1 MGTKKRSSFA
11 SFIGAVYIITLIV
24 FCISLGFDVSKGKE
38 AAERRFRKLTNET
51 AESLKDS
58 DPRSEAFY
66 DAFLHSLGNVS
77 DLAGVQVKDAQGA
90 VIAYPADLGEDGI
103 RFSDGLTKPFT
114 KSTKLNAKNG
124 QEVTLTAAIYLLKPA
139 TLYARLRITFLV
151 ILAATLICLL
161 YLIYVSLYG
170 TTDESEEKD
179 EDEQPELIET
189 DEDEEDETVKAS
201 ESIPADPEPLQQQ
214 ESVQQPVTPPPPQS
228 PAVIVNV
235 NTVPGGG
242 VTTETLRENGT
253 ADPAPEE
260 ENFVSRG
267 FGNYELTQEEYDGLL
282 SDEIDDQDDED
293 PDDFDLDDDEDLEVD
308 TEPEI
313 SVPMPDSP
321 ARQEQPAGGTAETMT
336 DDELFDAAEDDES
349 LFDDEPDEPS
359 FVPGD
364 AFGEAET
371 SEQTIIEPAVTAE
384 QQTAGKTEVEKT
396 VAVEHAV
403 AAEAEEAA
411 QTDSEM
417 PEEPAAPLEPEEVPE
432 AAAEQEGVQSGEAT
446 VQMPLPEKDDFP
458 AEEADDDFPDEESDV
473 DFPVEKAD
481 DAEIMEEPVP
491 EQNTKLPGNG
501 TEETA
506 DDDELFDSL
515 DDEDEL
521 DVDALDED
529 TLDEELNGKDLAD
542 GPAESAP
549 ADSGWTPR
557 EIPSIDDSIFETDS
571 TATPDTDEI
580 DSSSETAVP
589 DDTDSTGDEPPAP
602 DPAGDETDRAAES
615 SPAQAFNQEA
625 AETVEEAEAEK
636 TEVLETSE
644 NPDETAD
651 LDTDSDQWEDPDD
664 DELFTVID
672 EDIEE
677 PADIQEAAAESDTM
691 VPETGPAA
699 TEMETV
705 AMHEEAAGM
714 NAEPEAEPEP
724 EPETAAAEAETAV
737 PQAEAATTA
746 TAEPALEAVEPAPE
760 TETVVPDA
768 ADPAPSPTPAGPS
781 GLYSERTGFGWESY
795 MLPRVDNEILR
806 CTKSNQDISVISLR
820 IAGIDWTKDEGQAVC
835 SRVKELLNSPDLI
848 FEKGDD
854 AFTAALPDTN
864 VNEAIS
870 VAEDLYASI
879 DEILAQ
885 YKSDSI
891 IGIGISSRSL
901 RMISGERLSN
911 EAEVALNHAMED
923 ENSPIVAFKVDPQ
936 KYRNFLAAQAEQ
948 EEAHL

>member
-51 AESLKDS
+51 AENLKDS

-90 VIAYPADLGEDGI
+90 VIAYPADLGEDGV

-308 TEPEI
+308 TEPES

-432 AAAEQEGVQSGEAT
+432 AAAEQEGVQTREAT

-458 AEEADDDFPDEESDV
+458 AEEADDDFPDEESDA

-481 DAEIMEEPVP
+481 DAKIMEEPVP
-491 EQNTKLPGNG
+491 EQDTKLPENG

-515 DDEDEL
+515 NDEDEL

-542 GPAESAP
+542 GPTESAP

-571 TATPDTDEI
+571 TAAPDTDEI
-580 DSSSETAVP
+580 DGSSETAVP

-602 DPAGDETDRAAES
+602 DSAGDETNRAAES
-615 SPAQAFNQEA
+615 SPVQAFNQEA
-625 AETVEEAEAEK
+625 AETVEEAEEEK

-664 DELFTVID
+664 DELFAVID

-699 TEMETV
+699 TETETV

-714 NAEPEAEPEP
+714 NAEPEVEP

-737 PQAEAATTA
+737 PQTEAATTA

-760 TETVVPDA
+760 TETGVPDA

-885 YKSDSI
+885 YESDSI